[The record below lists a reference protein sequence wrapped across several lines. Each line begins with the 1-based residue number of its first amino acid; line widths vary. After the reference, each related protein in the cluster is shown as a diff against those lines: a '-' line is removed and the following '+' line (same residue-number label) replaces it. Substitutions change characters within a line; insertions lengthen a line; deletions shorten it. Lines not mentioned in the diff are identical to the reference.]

1 MQVTR
6 YVRKAAD
13 PILIPFMIG
22 RSATYMYPL
31 QGIQYFATRPIL
43 WAYLFTILVPEIV
56 LTAIVYTLFYI
67 FLYPPQATMAI
78 FFNGPSGM
86 ITAAIALLHESA
98 VAAHLISNMFL
109 LPTPLRLLFDA
120 VLSREGFDDLVLK
133 GKLRRTV
140 NLTPVQK
147 VKRSIKQT
155 PKSIVFPLWF
165 VQCIVRICLHFI
177 PFAGPVIL
185 ILIDGP
191 KHGKKAHQRYFELKG
206 MDEKAVKS
214 WVSDRRAQYMGF
226 GIVAGALESVPFVGL
241 VFSFTNTV
249 AGALWAITVER
260 RIQQQAIKPK
270 RRLIQRIGDAVLT

>member
-1 MQVTR
+1 MQARR
-6 YVRKAAD
+6 YVRKAAE
-13 PILIPFMIG
+13 PVLLPYMVG

-78 FFNGPSGM
+78 IFNGPSGM

-98 VAAHLISNMFL
+98 VAAHLVSNMFL

-120 VLSREGFDDLVLK
+120 VMSREGFDELVLK
-133 GKLRRTV
+133 GKLKRTV
-140 NLTPVQK
+140 QLTPLQK
-147 VKRSIKQT
+147 VKRYFKQS
-155 PKSIVFPLWF
+155 PKNIIFPMWF
-165 VQCIVRICLHFI
+165 FQCLIRISLHFI
-177 PFAGPVIL
+177 PFVGPIIL
-185 ILIDGP
+185 VLIDGP
-191 KHGKKAHQRYFELKG
+191 KHGKKAHRRYFELRG
-206 MDEKAVKS
+206 MDEKAIQA

-226 GIVAGALESVPFVGL
+226 GIVAGALESVPFIGL

-260 RIQQQAIKPK
+260 RMQQAAL
-270 RRLIQRIGDAVLT
+270 RTNRTLLQRIGGAITG